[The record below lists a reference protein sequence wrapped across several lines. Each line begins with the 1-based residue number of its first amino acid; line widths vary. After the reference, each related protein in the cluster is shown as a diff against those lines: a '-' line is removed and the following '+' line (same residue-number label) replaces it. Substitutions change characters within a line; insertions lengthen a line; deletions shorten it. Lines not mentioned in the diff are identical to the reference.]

1 MTYED
6 PAMNEAIPHS
16 RVPTARGPFVLLLAV
31 LLCAG
36 GVARASQS
44 VEVGGPS
51 SRLPYLERL
60 WRQAAAGEPLS
71 HRKEAVAPMNYLRY
85 YYSVPSKEPPPTVEA
100 DLCIYGATP
109 AGIAAAIQASR
120 LGKRAVIA
128 EFGRHVGG
136 MTASGLGATDT
147 GNKQAIGG
155 IAREFYRRL
164 GAYYRME
171 AEAWTFEPKIAEL
184 TFLRMLSIA
193 GVEVRFEQ
201 RLAKVVMHDG
211 RIVQIEMEDGTTYRA
226 GMFVD
231 ATYEGDLMAKA
242 GVSYTVGREANAQ
255 YGETLNGVQFGRPFH
270 RFVRAVDP
278 YVREG
283 DPSSG
288 LLWGVSGEHP
298 GHQGEGDHRVQAYC
312 FRMCLTRNP
321 ENRLP
326 FTRPDDYDARRYELL
341 ARYLS
346 EGPQDVLYFS
356 TGMPNDKTDVNNNG
370 AFSTD
375 NIGRNYE
382 WPDGDYQTRERIF
395 QDHVTYQ
402 KGLMWFLVSDP
413 RVPESIR
420 RRVSEWGLPKD
431 EFQETGGW
439 PHQLYIREARRMV
452 SDYVMTEHDCLSR
465 RHAPDSVGLASY
477 TMDSHNCQRY
487 VDNGAAQNEGDVQVR
502 VPRPY
507 PVSYRAI
514 VPKRGECANLLVPV
528 CLSASHI
535 AFGSIR
541 MEPVY
546 MVLGQSAGAA
556 ACLAL
561 EEGTSVQDLSY
572 DALRSLLLD
581 AGQVLTWTP

>member
-1 MTYED
+1 M
-6 PAMNEAIPHS
+6 
-16 RVPTARGPFVLLLAV
+16 
-31 LLCAG
+31 
-36 GVARASQS
+36 
-44 VEVGGPS
+44 
-51 SRLPYLERL
+51 PYAERH
-60 WRQAAAGEPLS
+60 WRQGAAQRELP
-71 HRKEAVAPMNYLRY
+71 HRKEVVLPMNYLRY
-85 YYSVPSKEPPPTVEA
+85 YYPVPRKDPAPVVET
-100 DLCIYGATP
+100 DVCIYGATP
-109 AGIAAAIQASR
+109 AGIAAAIQTSR
-120 LGKRAVIA
+120 MGKRTVIA

-136 MTASGLGATDT
+136 VTASGLGATDT

-171 AEAWTFEPKIAEL
+171 GEAWTFEPRIAEL
-184 TFLRMLSIA
+184 TFLRMLSVA

-201 RLAKVVMHDG
+201 RLRSVRMEG
-211 RIVQIEMEDGTTYRA
+211 SRIVTVEMEDGSTYRA
-226 GMFVD
+226 GVFID

-242 GVSYTVGREANAQ
+242 RVSYTVGRESNEQ

-270 RFVRAVDP
+270 RFVRPVDP

-298 GHQGEGDHRVQAYC
+298 GYHGEGDHRVQAYC
-312 FRMCLTRNP
+312 FRMCLTRGP
-321 ENRLP
+321 ENRIP
-326 FTRPDDYDARRYELL
+326 FTRPDDYDPRRYELL

-356 TGMPNDKTDVNNNG
+356 PGMPNDKTDVNNNG

-382 WPDGDYQTRERIF
+382 WPEGDYDTRERIF

-402 KGLMWFLVSDP
+402 RGLMWFLVSDP
-413 RVPESIR
+413 RVPESLR
-420 RRVSEWGLPKD
+420 RRVSEWGLPRD

-439 PHQLYIREARRMV
+439 PHQLYVREARRMV
-452 SDYVMTEHDCLSR
+452 SDYVMTEHDCLGTR
-465 RHAPDSVGLASY
+465 IAPESIGLASY

-502 VPRPY
+502 VPGPY

-514 VPKRGECANLLVPV
+514 VSPIGECTNLLVPV

-561 EEGTSVQDLSY
+561 EAGAAVQEIRYDDL
-572 DALRSLLLD
+572 RLLLVE
-581 AGQVLTWTP
+581 AGQVLDWPRD

>member
-1 MTYED
+1 MKAKMRRSHGVRSLVAVVVLAATTL
-6 PAMNEAIPHS
+6 S
-16 RVPTARGPFVLLLAV
+16 SVGVPSDELPRGAAALGGRMPFV
-31 LLCAG
+31 
-36 GVARASQS
+36 ARH
-44 VEVGGPS
+44 
-51 SRLPYLERL
+51 
-60 WRQAAAGEPLS
+60 WRQAALGRVLGQ
-71 HRKEAVAPMNYLRY
+71 RKETVAPMNYLRY
-85 YYSVPSKEPPPTVEA
+85 YYPVPRKDPAPTVEA
-100 DLCIYGATP
+100 DVCIYGATP

-120 LGKRAVIA
+120 MGKSAVIA

-164 GAYYRME
+164 GAYYRIE
-171 AEAWTFEPKIAEL
+171 GEAWTFEPKVAEL

-201 RLAKVVMHDG
+201 RLAEVEMQGG
-211 RIVQIEMEDGTTYRA
+211 RIVRLEMEDGTTYRA
-226 GMFVD
+226 AMFVD

-242 GVSYTVGREANAQ
+242 GVSYTVGRESNEQ
-255 YGETLNGVQFGRPFH
+255 YGETLNGVQFGRPYH
-270 RFVRAVDP
+270 RFVRPVDP

-288 LLWGVSGEHP
+288 LLWGVSAEHP
-298 GHQGEGDHRVQAYC
+298 GYHGEGDHRVQAYC

-321 ENRLP
+321 ENRIP
-326 FTRPDDYDARRYELL
+326 FARPEDYDARRYELL
-341 ARYLS
+341 ARYLA

-356 TGMPNDKTDVNNNG
+356 SGMPNDKTDVNNNG

-431 EFQETGGW
+431 EFEETGGW
-439 PHQLYIREARRMV
+439 PHQLYIREGRRMV
-452 SDYVMTEHDCLSR
+452 SDYVMTEHDCLSAR
-465 RHAPDSVGLASY
+465 VAPDSVGLASY

-507 PVSYRAI
+507 PVSFRSI
-514 VPKRGECANLLVPV
+514 VPRRGDCENLLVPV

-546 MVLGQSAGAA
+546 LVLGQSAGAA

-561 EEGTSVQDLSY
+561 DDGTSVQGVRY
-572 DALRSLLLD
+572 DALRALLLD
-581 AGQVLTWTP
+581 AGQVLDWPAE